1 MPGSENMYKIKEIA
15 ITKERVIALVKFLL
29 MTGLIALVPFFNIQT
44 VTGPLVN
51 AILFISVVIL
61 GINNAVFI
69 GLIPSVISL
78 MSGLLPVVISP
89 VVPFIMI
96 SNAILVLVFGYFYF
110 QKGSYWWGVILASIF
125 KFIFL
130 LSTSSLV
137 INLVVKKEI
146 ASKIS
151 LMMSW
156 PQLFT
161 ALAGGLIAYI
171 FLKSIKK
178 LKV

>member
-1 MPGSENMYKIKEIA
+1 MKEKIKILAIGNETFFVLVKIFLLLSIA
-15 ITKERVIALVKFLL
+15 ILAPLL
-29 MTGLIALVPFFNIQT
+29 RQQFIV
-44 VTGPLVN
+44 GPLVN
-51 AILFISVVIL
+51 AIFFISVFLLERHNAIL
-61 GINNAVFI
+61 I
-69 GLIPSVISL
+69 GLIPSVAALST
-78 MSGLLPVVISP
+78 GLLPPALAPMI
-89 VVPFIMI
+89 PFIMTSNTILILNFAHLKEKNYWLAVI
-96 SNAILVLVFGYFYF
+96 S
-110 QKGSYWWGVILASIF
+110 ASF
-125 KFIFL
+125 LKFIFL